1 MNTIDFIDSAYQC
14 QGKLSHGFNADRY
27 NFFEFEFFLICP
39 DSKLVLLQYYIELQD
54 KWVYCIPRACACV
67 ANISTLKS
75 RP

>member
-1 MNTIDFIDSAYQC
+1 MDLTQIDTIF
-14 QGKLSHGFNADRY
+14 L
-27 NFFEFEFFLICP
+27 NFWILIFFKKICP

-54 KWVYCIPRACACV
+54 KWVYCILRACARV